1 METTVTFTKEEV
13 DMLYDLIV
21 HEMEVIENMDTSSQE
36 EEHNAIEA
44 INLWDG
50 VIAKLDV
57 KGENG

>member
-1 METTVTFTKEEV
+1 
-13 DMLYDLIV
+13 MLYDLIV